1 MAIVLKHNAPSLGV
15 RSKVFR
21 AFLLFA
27 VLLLAVLWLLQ
38 IVFLDNFYRS
48 IRLNRLYKA
57 ADHLETHLADEN
69 FYPQMVNAARQGDFC
84 VIIAQEHGV
93 LYSVDV
99 ISSCIIHRMP
109 SYNFHY
115 FLDLA
120 RENDGEYL
128 LRIRMDDPALSSVPS
143 EGGIAETVVYSRI
156 VSKDGADTLIILN
169 GVIEPIDETVATLRI
184 QLLFITLL
192 FLILAAL
199 LAYFLSKS
207 LSRPLVILNRK
218 SKLLGREGA
227 PDFHTEGFREV
238 EELGETLEAASRG
251 LQKSD
256 RLQKELV
263 ANISHDLRTPLTMI
277 AGYAEVMRD
286 IPGENN
292 AENAQIIIDESK
304 RLSTIVTDVLD
315 VSRIQAG
322 TEPMLPERFDLTHDT
337 AEITERFARMTGHE
351 GYHFAFYGPEMPV
364 YVEADRIMISRVL
377 YNLVNNAVTHAG
389 EGRRITLYET
399 VRDGKVRIS
408 VCDDGE
414 GIAPE
419 ELDTIWDRYYK
430 VDREHKRAAV
440 GSGLGLSIVKTILS
454 LHHATYGVESTLGEG
469 SRFWFEMNICA

>member
-1 MAIVLKHNAPSLGV
+1 MKHNAPSGDL
-15 RSKVFR
+15 RSRVFR
-21 AFLLFA
+21 VFLLFA
-27 VLLLAVLWLLQ
+27 FLMLAVLWLLQ
-38 IVFLDNFYRS
+38 TVFLDHFYRA

-57 ADHLETHLADEN
+57 ADYCASHLMEDN
-69 FYPQMVNAARQGDFC
+69 YYPKLLNAARNGDFC
-84 VIIAQEHGV
+84 VIVAHEKGI

-99 ISSCIIHRMP
+99 ISSCIIHRIP
-109 SYNFHY
+109 DYRYTY

-120 RENDGEYL
+120 REGGGDYL
-128 LRIRMDDPALSSVPS
+128 LRINMDTSALGSADT
-143 EGGIAETVVYSRI
+143 GIAETVVYSRI
-156 VSKDGADTLIILN
+156 VTKGDADYCIILN
-169 GVIEPIDETVATLRI
+169 AVIEPIGETVTTLRI
-184 QLLFITLL
+184 QLLFISAFFVVLSA
-192 FLILAAL
+192 I

-218 SKLLGREGA
+218 SKRLGREGA
-227 PDFHTEGFREV
+227 PDFRTAGFREV
-238 EELGETLEAASRG
+238 EELGETLEAASRD
-251 LQKSD
+251 LQKTD

-292 AENAQIIIDESK
+292 AENAQIIIDEAK

-322 TEPMLPERFDLTHDT
+322 TEPMVPERFDLTRDT
-337 AEITERFARMTGHE
+337 EEIVKRFAHMTGHE
-351 GYHFAFYGPEMPV
+351 GYHFTFYGPEEAV
-364 YVEADRIMISRVL
+364 FVEADRIMISRVI

-389 EGRRITLYET
+389 KERRITVFET
-399 VRDGKVRIS
+399 VTDAAVRIS

-454 LHHATYGVESTLGEG
+454 LHRATYGVESTVGEG
-469 SRFWFEMNICA
+469 SRFWFELKINR